1 MRSIIALKTS
11 ETLSLCS
18 TVVFVYTTSK
28 CLCILR
34 YHESLMTAMAFEK
47 KKYLNDSSN
56 VDDPQRNGGWQR
68 TLDHD
73 CHSMTAAGRH
83 CHILQHQELCR
94 NFFLPYCGY
103 VTRKYQWI
111 PPLFIKIIGCKSMG
125 VSCLCSH
132 KQQFTKT
139 KTCKNC
145 LGLVNWYC

>member
-1 MRSIIALKTS
+1 MRSIIVLKTS
-11 ETLSLCS
+11 ELLCLCS

-47 KKYLNDSSN
+47 KEIPEWFFQCRRSTTKWGLAKNPGSRLSQYDCS
-56 VDDPQRNGGWQR
+56 WQALSY
-68 TLDHD
+68 TTT
-73 CHSMTAAGRH
+73 SGAM
-83 CHILQHQELCR
+83 Q
-94 NFFLPYCGY
+94 NYFLPYCGY
-103 VTRKYQWI
+103 VMRKYQWI